1 MAELILGIE
10 SSCDETAAALVRG
23 GREELASVVHSQV
36 AEHAKWG
43 GVVPELASRSHLD
56 QALPVLD
63 ACLERAGLGL
73 DAVDAIAV
81 THRPGLIGSL
91 LVGLGVAK
99 GLSLGTG
106 LPLVGV
112 DHIEAHVYAATM
124 DLEESPYPCI
134 ALVVSGGHTAL
145 YRADGPLEMRRLAT
159 TLDDAAG
166 AIHKAAAA

>member
-63 ACLERAGLGL
+63 ACLEQA
-73 DAVDAIAV
+73 DS
-81 THRPGLIGSL
+81 RPWTRSR
-91 LVGLGVAK
+91 
-99 GLSLGTG
+99 SR
-106 LPLVGV
+106 
-112 DHIEAHVYAATM
+112 
-124 DLEESPYPCI
+124 
-134 ALVVSGGHTAL
+134 TA
-145 YRADGPLEMRRLAT
+145 RD
-159 TLDDAAG
+159 
-166 AIHKAAAA
+166 